1 MNAKMLRFITVLVGL
16 QVTTVTTLN
25 TTTLPLSQATRETP
39 QPSSTASTS
48 TFSSS
53 GNNSPSTASSTSALS
68 QTNPTN
74 GTSLATSIHQTET
87 SSQPSEIT
95 TTDHTSTASAVTNSS
110 KTTDLWPDKLVS
122 VTNIQS
128 SSEKPGE
135 RPASTGNVNENP
147 HSEITT
153 TDHTS
158 TASAVTDSSITTD
171 FWSGVFDSVTNI
183 WSSSEKPG
191 ERPAST
197 GNVSENPHSAAERK
211 DGLPMNPG
219 LVAILCI
226 FFIVLALVL
235 VVGIAKIISCRRN
248 SQFERL
254 EDLPMAQQSMVNE
267 NAPFARYPPK

>member
-147 HSEITT
+147 HS
-153 TDHTS
+153 
-158 TASAVTDSSITTD
+158 
-171 FWSGVFDSVTNI
+171 
-183 WSSSEKPG
+183 
-191 ERPAST
+191 
-197 GNVSENPHSAAERK
+197 AAERK